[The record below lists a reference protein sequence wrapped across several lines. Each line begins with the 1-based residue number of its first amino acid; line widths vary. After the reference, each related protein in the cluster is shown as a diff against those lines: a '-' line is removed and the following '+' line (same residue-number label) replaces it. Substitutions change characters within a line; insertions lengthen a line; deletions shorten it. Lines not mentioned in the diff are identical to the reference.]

1 MANAYISIIEAPTEK
16 INKQIFNVGG
26 ENHSVQELANIVKKI
41 IGEDV
46 SLITTP
52 TNDNRS
58 YHISSEKINE
68 AINFKTTYSIE
79 DAVLGL
85 KNAFEEKKLIDP
97 LENKLYFNIKTM
109 QSIKMV

>member
-1 MANAYISIIEAPTEK
+1 MADAYIHIIKAPKEK
-16 INKQIFNVGG
+16 VNKQVFNVGG
-26 ENHSVQELANIVKKI
+26 ENHSVQELANIVKKT

-46 SLITTP
+46 LLVTTP

-68 AINFKTTYSIE
+68 AIDFKPLYSIQ
-79 DAVLGL
+79 DAVLSL
-85 KNAFEEKKLIDP
+85 KHAFEENKLQAP